1 MCVCQCRCIR
11 RGRLMSHQ
19 QQFEALVAML
29 RAALSPTEQFTLAY
43 DAEASD
49 FIRFNHGQVRQA
61 GCVQQV
67 ILTFKLI
74 DDGRHA
80 NLEVTL
86 SGDTETDTRR
96 LTEALQQLRD
106 TLPSLSKDPYLLPNT
121 QAWQSSNVQD
131 LPLPDSAQV
140 VELISALA
148 QGLDLVGFYAAG
160 PLYRGFASSWGALG
174 WHQANSFNFDWSLF
188 HENGQA
194 VKANYAGHDWS
205 NEAFVRRFE
214 QAREQLEFLG
224 RPLHVLEPGQ
234 YRAYLAPA
242 AMDEVIGMLTW
253 GGFSAQALASKRSP
267 LQRLYDGDTPFSPMV
282 SIDEQVTGSLSPA
295 FSREGYPRKDLA
307 LIGNGQA
314 RERLV
319 DSSSAAEY
327 GLPAN
332 GADYGE
338 GPSALSMAGGSLELD
353 QILEKLG
360 TGLYISNLWYLN
372 FSDRAA
378 ARLTGMTRFATF
390 WVEDGQIVAPV
401 STMRFD
407 DSAYSLLGSALEDL
421 TRERE
426 LILQSSTYSQ
436 RQTGST
442 HLPGALI
449 SRITFTL

>member
-1 MCVCQCRCIR
+1 MT
-11 RGRLMSHQ
+11 HQ
-19 QQFEALVAML
+19 QQFETLVA
-29 RAALSPTEQFTLAY
+29 ALKSVINPTEQFTLAY
-43 DAEASD
+43 DAEVSD

-61 GCVQQV
+61 GQVQQAV
-67 ILTFKLI
+67 AVFKLI
-74 DDGRHA
+74 DNGRHA
-80 NLEVTL
+80 NLELTL
-86 SGDTETDTRR
+86 SGDAETDTQR
-96 LTEALQQLRD
+96 LTDALQQLRE
-106 TLPSLSKDPYLLPNT
+106 TLPSLSEDPYLLPNT
-121 QAWQSSNVQD
+121 EAWRTGNVQD
-131 LPLPDSAQV
+131 APLPDSAQV
-140 VELISALA
+140 VAQICALSS
-148 QGLDLVGFYAAG
+148 GLDLVGFYAAG

-194 VKANYAGHDWS
+194 VKANYAGHDWNS
-205 NEAFVRRFE
+205 EAFARRFE

-224 RPLHVLEPGQ
+224 RPLHTLAPGQ

-242 AMDEVIGMLTW
+242 AVDEVISMLTW

-267 LQRLYDGDTPFSPMV
+267 LQRLYDGDTRFSPLV
-282 SIDEQVTGSLSPA
+282 SIDEHVSGSFSPA

-307 LIGNGQA
+307 LIVDGQA

-327 GLPAN
+327 DLPAN

-338 GPSALSMAGGSLELD
+338 GPSALEMAGGSLEMD
-353 QILEKLG
+353 QVLEKLG

-390 WVEDGQIVAPV
+390 WVEDGRIVAPV

-449 SRITFTL
+449 SQLTLTL

>member
-1 MCVCQCRCIR
+1 MP
-11 RGRLMSHQ
+11 HQ
-19 QQFEALVAML
+19 QQFEALVAAL
-29 RAALSPTEQFTLAY
+29 KAALRPAEHFTLAY

-61 GCVQQV
+61 GQVQQA
-67 ILTFKLI
+67 ILNVQLI
-74 DDGRHA
+74 EDGRHA

-86 SGDTETDTRR
+86 SGDADTDVQR
-96 LTEALQQLRD
+96 LTDALQQLRD
-106 TLPSLSKDPYLLPNT
+106 TLPLLSKDPYLLPNT
-121 QAWQSSNVQD
+121 QPWQNTNLQSS
-131 LPLPDSAQV
+131 PLPDSGQV
-140 VELISALA
+140 VEQISELS

-194 VKANYAGHDWS
+194 VKANYAGHDWN
-205 NEAFVRRFE
+205 NEAFTRRFA
-214 QAREQLEFLG
+214 QAREQLDYLG
-224 RPLHVLEPGQ
+224 RPLHTLQPGQ

-242 AMDEVIGMLTW
+242 ALDEIIGMLSW

-267 LQRLYDGDTPFSPMV
+267 LQRLYNGDAQFSPRV
-282 SIDEQVTGSLSPA
+282 SIDEKVSGSLSPA

-307 LIGNGQA
+307 LIAAGNAAEQ
-314 RERLV
+314 LV

-327 GLPAN
+327 DLQAN
-332 GADYGE
+332 GADHGE
-338 GPSALSMAGGSLELD
+338 WPSALDIAGGSLELD
-353 QILEKLG
+353 EVLQRLG

-372 FSDRAA
+372 FSDRPA

-390 WVEDGQIVAPV
+390 WVEDGKIIAPV
-401 STMRFD
+401 NTMRFD

-436 RQTGST
+436 RQTGSIQ
-442 HLPGALI
+442 LPGALI
-449 SRITFTL
+449 SRLTLTL